1 MADDKPDD
9 AIRLAADP
17 LYRTE
22 AMEDRF
28 GGEGMA
34 DDR

>member
-1 MADDKPDD
+1 MAEDKPDD

-17 LYRTE
+17 YRTE